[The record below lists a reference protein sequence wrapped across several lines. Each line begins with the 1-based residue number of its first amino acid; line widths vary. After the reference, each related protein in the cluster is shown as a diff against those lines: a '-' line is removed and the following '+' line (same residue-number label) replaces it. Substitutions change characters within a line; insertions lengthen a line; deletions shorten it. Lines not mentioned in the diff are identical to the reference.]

1 MTKSQLQAS
10 ALLLPIPNCQLPKHE
25 LSSPKLNADRI
36 KHTSMLLFIYNI
48 FLIVFTVLYFPFHL
62 IRLIW
67 HTKYRNSTFARLGFQ
82 KISQFKGEETFWIHS
97 VSVGESQVAGTLIK
111 ELKKQFPNCKCVIST
126 ITETGQAVAKKTDAD
141 ATFYYPVDIS
151 FLIKPILKKLSPK
164 AIIIVET
171 DIWLNQ
177 INIAKKLDIPV
188 YLVNGK
194 LSQTSHKRY
203 KQFPKVAKVLTEPFD
218 HFFVQSEAYQERF
231 LDTGLA
237 ADKLTISGNIKLDNP
252 VPRLTAHEQDELRKS
267 FGLIADKPMIIFGS
281 THAGEEELC
290 IETMQKL
297 WQDNPELQC
306 VLVPRHPE
314 RFKGVAEL
322 LKQNNIEFNQASQL
336 SDEVVNKN
344 FLLLDQMGQLM
355 KFYTI
360 CDIAIVAGSFTP
372 HVGGHNILEP
382 SFYGKPFIYGP
393 WIYKQ
398 PGFHQMNL
406 EYQAGLQCQPEELAS
421 TLTDLLNS
429 EEQQKE
435 LGENG
440 LKLIEISKGATKRI
454 VREIKSLL

>member
-1 MTKSQLQAS
+1 
-10 ALLLPIPNCQLPKHE
+10 
-25 LSSPKLNADRI
+25 
-36 KHTSMLLFIYNI
+36 MLLFIYNI
-48 FLIVFTVLYFPFHL
+48 FLIIFTILYFPFHM

-82 KISQFKGEETFWIHS
+82 TIPQFKGEEVFWIHS

-151 FLIKPILKKLSPK
+151 FLIRRILKKLAPK

-177 INIAKKLDIPV
+177 INIAKKLNIPV

-203 KQFPKVAKVLTEPFD
+203 KQFPKVANILTEPFD

-231 LDTGLA
+231 LDTGLG

-252 VPRLTAHEQDELRKS
+252 VPQLTELEQDELCQN
-267 FGLIADKPMIIFGS
+267 FGLRADKPMVIFGS

-290 IETMQKL
+290 IVTMKRL
-297 WQDNPELQC
+297 WQESPELQC

-314 RFKGVAEL
+314 RFKGVADL
-322 LKQNNIEFNQASQL
+322 LKQNNIDFNQASTL
-336 SDEVVNKN
+336 TSEVDAKN
-344 FLLLDQMGQLM
+344 FFLLDQMGQLM

-360 CDIAIVAGSFTP
+360 CDIAVVAGSFTP
-372 HVGGHNILEP
+372 DVGGHNILEP
-382 SFYGKPFIYGP
+382 SFYAKPFVYGP

-406 EYQAGLQCQPEELAS
+406 EYQAGLQCQPEELS
-421 TLTDLLNS
+421 QTLSALLS
-429 EEQQKE
+429 SPEKQRE
-435 LGENG
+435 LGQNG
-440 LKLIEISKGATKRI
+440 LKLIALSKGATERI
-454 VREIKSLL
+454 VSEIRELLAK